1 MSSPEQIK
9 ITRSDAKSHD
19 VSKVTDEIHKSKNE
33 TANTLNNYKS
43 MPLDNDNS
51 NHANDTINIRRSD
64 KVNHDVRELSVK
76 APITKQQQ
84 QQQQPKR

>member
-19 VSKVTDEIHKSKNE
+19 VSKVTDEIHKNKNE

-43 MPLDNDNS
+43 LPLDNDINS

-84 QQQQPKR
+84 PKR